1 MNKLACLCCEKDW
14 FCCTRNILSTYCIS
28 VILSAKHTVSSVSN
42 YWVVVTCSG
51 LNLQLP
57 IVKWN
62 KRLKTFWKLVVELTV
77 IKLQNILLSL
87 NILSPKLIKSISFYG
102 SYVFAFKE
110 NSAQVTSNTSCLILI
125 YGLIKERSRPNRIS
139 CKSSLAY
146 VFDFL
151 HTSFGLTQTHEMSTL

>member
-1 MNKLACLCCEKDW
+1 MNKLACLCWEKDW
-14 FCCTRNILSTYCIS
+14 FCCTRNILRTIS
-28 VILSAKHTVSSVSN
+28 YSKKYSN
-42 YWVVVTCSG
+42 YV
-51 LNLQLP
+51 LH
-57 IVKWN
+57 I
-62 KRLKTFWKLVVELTV
+62 FLTA
-77 IKLQNILLSL
+77 KLQNILLGL

-110 NSAQVTSNTSCLILI
+110 NLSQAASSTSCLILI

>member
-1 MNKLACLCCEKDW
+1 MKPTCAIVVSAHAAFLITFTILCTIWKKLKRKPWTNMIISMIWTD
-14 FCCTRNILSTYCIS
+14 IL
-28 VILSAKHTVSSVSN
+28 
-42 YWVVVTCSG
+42 
-51 LNLQLP
+51 LQTMDLIYLLELP
-57 IVKWN
+57 
-62 KRLKTFWKLVVELTV
+62 F